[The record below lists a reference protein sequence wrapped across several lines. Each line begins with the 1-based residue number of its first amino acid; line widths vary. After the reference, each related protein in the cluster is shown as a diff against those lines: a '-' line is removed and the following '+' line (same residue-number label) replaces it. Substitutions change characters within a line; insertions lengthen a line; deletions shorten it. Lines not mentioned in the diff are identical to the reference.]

1 MHERKA
7 LLRLASIVE
16 AQKVSEQVA
25 QSALAEAVRIREARE
40 GAERAA
46 RDEIHDLFDAW
57 TSRLRTR
64 FDPRLLAGAQAAV
77 EVSETRRQKA
87 AHEATAARSQAE
99 ERAQALHLARAR
111 VQVTAKSMRRLR
123 RRLAKQRE
131 DQIAATLAD
140 RTTIN
145 WSTR

>member
-1 MHERKA
+1 MHERKM

-16 AQKVSEQVA
+16 AQRVSEQVA
-25 QSALAEAVRIREARE
+25 QSALAEAARFREARE
-40 GAERAA
+40 AAERRAC
-46 RDEIHDLFDAW
+46 DEVGDLLDAW
-57 TSRLRTR
+57 TSRLCTR

-87 AHEATAARSQAE
+87 AHEAAAARSQAE
-99 ERAQALHLARAR
+99 ARAQALHLARAR

-140 RTTIN
+140 RTTLD